1 MLLLTKNTPYYCMF
15 LHIYVKFIV
24 GDDFLN
30 KRLIAVFTV
39 FSLAFG
45 CICLRLY
52 TLATGGADMVASGN
66 HSFTIEIGEIRGD
79 ILDRNGEK
87 LVSTDYENI
96 VAAKPT
102 YKALTELEKVLDSQA
117 CADLEMRMQKGN
129 AVSVNIGKLEIE
141 QNSDAVTL
149 KKYNRYS
156 ENQLAQHIIGYLD
169 GEGKGVSGLEKSFD
183 SLLYTGKSLSVSF
196 ATDVYGRILSG
207 TRIEIKNSTLNTAS
221 VTLTLDTQIQQAVE
235 NALDISDV
243 ERGGAVVV
251 DIETGAI
258 RAIASR
264 PDFDTQNLSDYLDNT
279 DAPLFDRTLNAYS
292 VGSVFK
298 VAVTAA
304 AIENGINEFYYN
316 CTGSCEVDGVTFS
329 CNNKT
334 VHGELNMQKALECSC
349 NTFFIELASKVGAD
363 KILETASLMGFGQE
377 ITLADGIV
385 SKSGVL
391 PTTEK
396 LSSSGALA
404 NFSFGQGNFT
414 ATMLQLSTMMSAVA
428 SEGRYNEPYIIE
440 KVTDADGKT
449 VQSHESPYP
458 VTAIRETT
466 AHRLAKMLTSVVENG
481 NAVKAKLKNGISA
494 AGKTATAQT
503 GAFSKNG
510 VEIYNTWFAGFF
522 PADNPRYTVV
532 ILKEGG
538 ASGAVDCA
546 PVFKRIADKIID
558 LEKIS

>member
-1 MLLLTKNTPYYCMF
+1 M
-15 LHIYVKFIV
+15 
-24 GDDFLN
+24 N

-39 FSLAFG
+39 FSLAVG
-45 CICLRLY
+45 CACLRLY
-52 TLATGGADMVASGN
+52 TLATGGADMVSSGK
-66 HSFTIEIGEIRGD
+66 HTFTVEIGEIRGD
-79 ILDRNGEK
+79 IFDCNGEK

-102 YKALTELEKVLDSQA
+102 YKALTELEKVLDSQS
-117 CADLEMRMQKGN
+117 CADLEARMQKGN

-149 KKYNRYS
+149 KRYKRYS
-156 ENQLAQHIIGYLD
+156 ENQLAKHIIGYLD
-169 GEGKGVSGLEKSFD
+169 GEGKGVSGLEKSFND
-183 SLLYTGKSLSVSF
+183 LLYTGKSLSVSF
-196 ATDVYGRILSG
+196 AADVYGRVLSG
-207 TRIEIKNSTLNTAS
+207 TRIEINNSTLKTAS
-221 VTLTLDTQIQQAVE
+221 VTLTIDTQIQQAVE

-251 DIETGAI
+251 DIDTGAI
-258 RAIASR
+258 MAMASR
-264 PDFDTQNLSDYLDNT
+264 PDFDTDKLSDYLDDT
-279 DAPLFDRTLNAYS
+279 DAPLLNRALNAYA

-304 AIENGINEFYYN
+304 ALESGINEFYYECN
-316 CTGSCEVDGVTFS
+316 GSCEVDGVTFS

-334 VHGELNMQKALECSC
+334 AHGELNMQTALECSC
-349 NTFFIELASKVGAD
+349 NTFFIELAARIGAD
-363 KILETASLMGFGQE
+363 RILETASLMGFGQE
-377 ITLADGIV
+377 ITLADGII

-391 PTTEK
+391 PTSET

-404 NFSFGQGNFT
+404 NFSFGQGGFT

-428 SEGRYNEPYIIE
+428 GEGRYVQPYIIE
-440 KVTDADGKT
+440 KVTDSNGET
-449 VQSHESPYP
+449 VKENEKSFP
-458 VTAIRETT
+458 VTSVTKST
-466 AHRLAKMLTSVVENG
+466 ASRLTKMLASVVENG
-481 NAVKAKLKNGISA
+481 NAEKAKLKNGVSA

-503 GAFSKNG
+503 GTFSKNG

-522 PADNPRYTVV
+522 PVENPKYTVV
-532 ILKEGG
+532 VLKEGG
-538 ASGAVDCA
+538 GSGAVDCA